1 MTAALREARDP
12 LGWLLSIGVALVN
25 VALGVSPVKAAGVA
39 AVVLLVKIGAG
50 LAWPRPNRAPAPVVP
65 VRAPGHPIRGS
76 RLTQRELEVA
86 SFTPLGLSNK
96 EIGRKLVPPVR
107 ERGVDKHIAN
117 IMYKLNVHSR
127 EEIAAW
133 YVRQVADGSSSK
145 ARQP

>member
-1 MTAALREARDP
+1 MTAVLREIRDP
-12 LGWLLSIGVALVN
+12 LAWMLAIATGLVN
-25 VALGVSPVKAAGVA
+25 LALRVSPLKAAGVA
-39 AVVLLVKIGAG
+39 VLVLVVKIGSA
-50 LAWPRPNRAPAPVVP
+50 LAWPRPKAPPVDLP
-65 VRAPGHPIRGS
+65 RPKGRPIPGS

-117 IMYKLNVHSR
+117 IMFKLNVHSR

-133 YVRQVADGSSSK
+133 YVRHAADEK
-145 ARQP
+145 P